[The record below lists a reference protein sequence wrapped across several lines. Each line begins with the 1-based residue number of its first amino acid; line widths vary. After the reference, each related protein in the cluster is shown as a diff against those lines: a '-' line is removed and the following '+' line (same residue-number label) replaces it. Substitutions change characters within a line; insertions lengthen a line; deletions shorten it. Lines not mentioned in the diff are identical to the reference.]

1 MFGFGRK
8 TNQRR
13 SKAGRVAKRNKR
25 HWRIRERLTTAWQ
38 WCLPHLRHSYRLW
51 PAALLAAVIALVAHG
66 FATADRYRLREIAV
80 PACQHVSQAALQ
92 SFLHSRVGQNIFTVD
107 LAGEAQRLA
116 KHPWVKTAT
125 VRRDL
130 PGRLV
135 VEVTEREPVAVLQL
149 DQLYLV
155 DSDGVPFKRRGKDD
169 NDDLPLLTGF
179 DRSSFETDEAAARR
193 QARLMAEAVALLT
206 AASHA
211 PELTD
216 VRLSEVRWDAVHG
229 FSLITEDTATLILFG
244 EGDYAAK
251 LARLSAV
258 ARIAG
263 DRLRRASFIDLAIDA
278 RVVVRGIHMGTDA

>member
-25 HWRIRERLTTAWQ
+25 HWRIRERLATAWR
-38 WCLPHLRHSYRLW
+38 WSLPHLRHSYRLW
-51 PAALLAAVIALVAHG
+51 PAALLAVVIGLVAHG
-66 FATADRYRLREIAV
+66 FATADRYRVREIAV
-80 PACQHVSQAALQ
+80 PVCQHVSQAALQ
-92 SFLHSRVGQNIFTVD
+92 SFLHSRVGQNIFSVD
-107 LAGEAQRLA
+107 LAGEAKRMV
-116 KHPWVKTAT
+116 KHPWIKTAT

-135 VEVTEREPVAVLQL
+135 VEVTEREAVALLQL
-149 DQLYLV
+149 DQLYLI
-155 DSDGVPFKRRGKDD
+155 DSDGVPFKRRSKDD
-169 NDDLPLLTGF
+169 ANDLPLLTGF
-179 DRSSFETDEAAARR
+179 DRSSFESDEAAARR

-206 AASHA
+206 AASHT
-211 PELTD
+211 PELAA
-216 VRLSEVRWDAVHG
+216 VRISEVRWDAVRG

-258 ARIAG
+258 ARSVG
-263 DRLRRASFIDLAIDA
+263 ERLRRASFIDLAIDA